1 MKRIAC
7 VRYISLFLVTA
18 AVLNREVS
26 VDASSPYTV
35 TISFE
40 RAPYNSHRYRHD
52 YYEVQILDSAD
63 QITTAL
69 NHTTGR
75 NIPPIALPKVCSRL
89 LLVEVIRSEQLNIT
103 MIITKFRV

>member
-1 MKRIAC
+1 MRLLVIEENSLL
-7 VRYISLFLVTA
+7 ISYFSFFVTT
-18 AVLNREVS
+18 AVLNREVL
-26 VDASSPYTV
+26 VDSSSPYTV

-75 NIPPIALPKVCSRL
+75 NIPPIALPKVRKNTL
-89 LLVEVIRSEQLNIT
+89 
-103 MIITKFRV
+103 M